1 MKSIFLIHILSTK
14 EEIESGKGKVK
25 VKAEIENN
33 FSASALV

>member
-1 MKSIFLIHILSTK
+1 MMNLVFLIHILSTK
-14 EEIESGKGKVK
+14 EETGSGKVK